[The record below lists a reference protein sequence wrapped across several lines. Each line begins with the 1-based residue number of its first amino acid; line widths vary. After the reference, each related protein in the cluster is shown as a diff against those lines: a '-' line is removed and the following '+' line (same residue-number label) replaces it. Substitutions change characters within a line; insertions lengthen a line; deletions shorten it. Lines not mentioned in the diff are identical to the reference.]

1 MPVLLPEGWERKEG
15 HFKWIVYLT
24 WNRPDGPVSV
34 TVDEDKRGY
43 AIGHGT
49 NVRPMSG
56 YTGRG
61 WKDRL
66 YADAIAALKKPWEEE

>member
-1 MPVLLPEGWERKEG
+1 MVIQLPEGWERKEG
-15 HFKWIVYLT
+15 YFKWVSYLT
-24 WNRPDGPVSV
+24 WNRTDGPVSV

-43 AIGHGT
+43 ALGHGAY
-49 NVRPMSG
+49 VRTMSG

-66 YADAIAALKKPWEEE
+66 YADAIEALKRLWENE